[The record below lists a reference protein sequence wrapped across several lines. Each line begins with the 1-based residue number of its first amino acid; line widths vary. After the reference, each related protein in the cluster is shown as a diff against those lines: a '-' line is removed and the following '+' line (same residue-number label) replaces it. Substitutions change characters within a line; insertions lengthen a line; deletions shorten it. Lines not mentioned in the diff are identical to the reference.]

1 MKKRRP
7 RGTNKSSDASSRG
20 SLPSTVDRLQPG
32 DPTSSR
38 HLIDTLRRLYEGQSQ
53 DAVRF
58 RYGLLAFDLI
68 TVAFIVLSSFVP
80 RTSAIEIMD
89 LAFGLVILGDFISR
103 LLVSRN
109 RIRDILHPVSWAD
122 AVAIISFLIPYS
134 GQAAAFLRILRTL
147 RLLHTYQLLAR
158 LRRDSPLFRRYEDV
172 ILALAHL
179 GIFLFIMTGIVYE
192 TQHWKNP
199 EIGNYID
206 ALYFTVSSLTTTGY
220 GDIVLS
226 GTLGRFLSV
235 VIMIFGVT
243 LFFQLARAILQPY
256 KVRFPC
262 HVCGLQRHD
271 IDAVHC
277 KACGTLL
284 NIPDEGKAFG

>member
-1 MKKRRP
+1 MKKSRP
-7 RGTNKSSDASSRG
+7 PGASRPSGAASRG
-20 SLPSTVDRLQPG
+20 SLPTVADRLQPN
-32 DPTSSR
+32 DPTSSW
-38 HLIDTLRRLYEGQSQ
+38 HLTDTLRRLYEGQSQ

-80 RTSAIEIMD
+80 RTGAIEILDM
-89 LAFGLVILGDFISR
+89 AFGLIILGDFISR

-109 RIRDILHPVSWAD
+109 RIRDILHPVTWAD
-122 AVAIISFLIPYS
+122 AVAILSFLIPYS

-158 LRRDSPLFRRYEDV
+158 LRRDSAFFRRHEEV
-172 ILALAHL
+172 IFAVAHL
-179 GIFLFIMTGIVYE
+179 GIFIFIMTGVVYE
-192 TQHWKNP
+192 TQHRRNP
-199 EIGNYID
+199 EIGNYVD

-220 GDIVLS
+220 GDVVLS

-235 VIMIFGVT
+235 AIMIFGVT
-243 LFFQLARAILQPY
+243 LFFRLARAVLQPS

-277 KACGTLL
+277 KACGTVL
-284 NIPDEGKAFG
+284 NIPDEGDE

>member
-1 MKKRRP
+1 MKKGRA
-7 RGTNKSSDASSRG
+7 RGTNKPSGAASRG
-20 SLPSTVDRLQPG
+20 SLASAVDRPQHG
-32 DPTSSR
+32 DSASFGQ
-38 HLIDTLRRLYEGQSQ
+38 LIGTLRRLYEGQSQ

-80 RTSAIEIMD
+80 RTSAIEILD
-89 LAFGLVILGDFISR
+89 IVFGLIIFGDFISR
-103 LLVSRN
+103 LLISRN
-109 RIRDILHPVSWAD
+109 RVRDILHPVSWAD
-122 AVAIISFLIPYS
+122 AVAIVSFLIPYS

-158 LRRDSPLFRRYEDV
+158 LRRDSPLFRHYEEV